1 MGGFLRQANYISS
14 LQKTGLPTPEGLEG
28 CSMQI
33 PYFFAGD
40 SAFALSENLMKP
52 YTGDIPKGTP
62 QRIFNYR
69 LSRGRRIVENAFGIS
84 SAVFRVFRKPKL
96 LEPEKA
102 EWVIMTVILLH
113 NYLRK
118 HSPNIYTPFGTLDYE
133 VNGNL
138 TEGSWRNEGDMTCM
152 VPIRNI
158 PRRPTNYCTKV
169 RDEIANYFINNGA
182 LEWQDQYA

>member
-1 MGGFLRQANYISS
+1 
-14 LQKTGLPTPEGLEG
+14 
-28 CSMQI
+28 
-33 PYFFAGD
+33 
-40 SAFALSENLMKP
+40 MKP
-52 YTGDIPKGTP
+52 YTGDFPKETP

-84 SAVFRVFRKPKL
+84 KPA
-96 LEPEKA
+96 KA

-138 TEGSWRNEGDMTCM
+138 TEGSWRNEGDMTSM